1 MSERVDG
8 GVRAEGERE
17 GESGLSERE
26 RSKKGEEEGERG
38 MGDIEERG
46 GRKSGLRECGEKES
60 RVNEWGKRWG
70 VI

>member
-1 MSERVDG
+1 MRK
-8 GVRAEGERE
+8 R
-17 GESGLSERE
+17 
-26 RSKKGEEEGERG
+26 ERG

>member
-1 MSERVDG
+1 MSERVER

-17 GESGLSERE
+17 GESGLSERV
-26 RSKKGEEEGERG
+26 RKVRKRERG

-46 GRKSGLRECGEKES
+46 ERKSGLRECGEKES
-60 RVNEWGKRWG
+60 RVSEWGKLWG

>member
-1 MSERVDG
+1 MNERVER

-17 GESGLSERE
+17 DESGLSERE
-26 RSKKGEEEGERG
+26 RGVRMVRKRERE
-38 MGDIEERG
+38 MGDMEERG
-46 GRKSGLRECGEKES
+46 GRKSGLRECCEKER

>member
-1 MSERVDG
+1 MRK
-8 GVRAEGERE
+8 R
-17 GESGLSERE
+17 
-26 RSKKGEEEGERG
+26 ERG

-60 RVNEWGKRWG
+60 RVNEWGKLWG